1 MKISIIGCGYVGCVT
16 GVCFAESGHEVAL
29 VDIDPAKVSAIRAGH
44 SPVYE
49 PGLEELIRKNYNRIS
64 ATTDL
69 QRAVKSTDITFVA
82 VGTPSKDDGAID
94 LRYVLAASEEIG
106 HALKEKNNFYVVV
119 IKSTVF
125 PGTTE
130 ERVRPVLEKASGK
143 KAGSDFGLCANPE
156 FLREGSAIQDA
167 LSPDRIVVGADDSWT
182 AGIIRGLYAP
192 IETNILVTSVKAAE
206 MDKNMQT
213 MRSSPQRSAL
223 RMR

>member
-1 MKISIIGCGYVGCVT
+1 
-16 GVCFAESGHEVAL
+16 
-29 VDIDPAKVSAIRAGH
+29 
-44 SPVYE
+44 
-49 PGLEELIRKNYNRIS
+49 
-64 ATTDL
+64 
-69 QRAVKSTDITFVA
+69 
-82 VGTPSKDDGAID
+82 
-94 LRYVLAASEEIG
+94 VL
-106 HALKEKNNFYVVV
+106 
-119 IKSTVF
+119 
-125 PGTTE
+125 PGTTGGP
-130 ERVRPVLEKASGK
+130 VRSAIEQNSGK
-143 KAGSDFGLCANPE
+143 PMGRQWGLGMNPE